1 MHADLINQLT
11 NRYLRGANMP
21 RHPSD
26 DNEHKANDNFF
37 AQWLD
42 GGAHERKTHT
52 HTCEVHIPNLILF
65 AFSHL
70 QHRPKK
76 QSQFREFSLK
86 LHVHVMFILI
96 LVTYNAEQLHQVKL
110 QCVQTSNFSRSMQSI
125 CRYVHFTVQCSD
137 IVMHF
142 GIIYVK
148 MFTSSG
154 KWRRKLDLATT
165 YDEHKS
171 KSLFNRKAF
180 CRVQFS

>member
-1 MHADLINQLT
+1 
-11 NRYLRGANMP
+11 MP

-42 GGAHERKTHT
+42 GGGGGGAHERKTHT